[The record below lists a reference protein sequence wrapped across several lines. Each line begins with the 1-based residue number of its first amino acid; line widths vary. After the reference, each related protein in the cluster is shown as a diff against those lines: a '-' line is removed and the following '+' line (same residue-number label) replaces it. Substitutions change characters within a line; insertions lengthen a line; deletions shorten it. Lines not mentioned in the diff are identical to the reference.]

1 MTLPDGESLINAVIE
16 QRIAEMSDQDF
27 NALVSRRRPPADAN
41 PKPAKERMFQMSA
54 ARHPHHLARPPTSPP
69 PRPRATGNAPGDS
82 RSRCSCK
89 RIPGDQS
96 SSQP

>member
-41 PKPAKERMFQMSA
+41 PKPAKGTHVPNVGRS
-54 ARHPHHLARPPTSPP
+54 PSTPPGPTSDIAAAEAAGDWKRAGRLKVEMLMQRD
-69 PRPRATGNAPGDS
+69 PR
-82 RSRCSCK
+82 
-89 RIPGDQS
+89 
-96 SSQP
+96 